1 VQRDILEKLNIKI
14 HAEPFWKRA
23 MAERAIREIKLRM
36 AVCLDLK
43 GRKTHPPP
51 ITA

>member
-43 GRKTHPPP
+43 GRKTPPPP

>member
-1 VQRDILEKLNIKI
+1 
-14 HAEPFWKRA
+14 

-36 AVCLDLK
+36 AVYLDLK
-43 GRKTHPPP
+43 GRKTPPP